1 MLKTNLT
8 HNFDIIYVIWEVI
21 VFLFYFIFIL
31 FIYLFYFF
39 LSMKAR

>member
-21 VFLFYFIFIL
+21 VFLFYFIL